1 MSNYANESYQRSC
14 VRVLLQIYCNDQLCK
29 NMGFNPRRKKW
40 LLAELFA
47 PPCHD
52 DDKYLCWHK

>member
-14 VRVLLQIYCNDQLCK
+14 VRVLLQFYCNDQLCK

-40 LLAELFA
+40 LVAELFA

-52 DDKYLCWHK
+52 DDK